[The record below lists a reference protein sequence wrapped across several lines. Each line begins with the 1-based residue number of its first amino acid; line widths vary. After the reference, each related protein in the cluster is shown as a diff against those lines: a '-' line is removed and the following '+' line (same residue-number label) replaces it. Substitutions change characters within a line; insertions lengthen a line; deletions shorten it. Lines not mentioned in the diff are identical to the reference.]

1 MITNDNEILV
11 GISDDADNPQNR
23 NISTLILEE
32 NLESVRINL
41 PLETYDSNR
50 NIHISNDLNYICI
63 PLDNK
68 LEVWSV

>member
-23 NISTLILEE
+23 DISTLILEE

-41 PLETYDSNR
+41 PLETYDSHR
-50 NIHISNDLNYICI
+50 NVHISNDLNYICI
-63 PLDNK
+63 PFDNK